1 MSLPQNT
8 APPFSGMVYP
18 YVAPVQG
25 PTNNITTSTH
35 SSVPVL
41 QPMFTANG
49 PVSFGGPVPQWATQ
63 RSPELTGLSDTM
75 SELAISDCAQP
86 PPSKIRRRNA
96 ITIQDPDPT
105 IFQVFYWYN
114 DLHYFD

>member
-1 MSLPQNT
+1 MMSLPHNT
-8 APPFSGMVYP
+8 APPFTGVVHP

-25 PTNNITTSTH
+25 PTNNITTG
-35 SSVPVL
+35 PVQ
-41 QPMFTANG
+41 QPMFTANS
-49 PVSFGGPVPQWATQ
+49 PVSFGGRIPQWGSQ

-96 ITIQDPDPT
+96 ITIQDPDPS
-105 IFQVFYWYN
+105 IFHV
-114 DLHYFD
+114 LIRTTSVSEPSE